1 MTQQTKRGSIR
12 AYLSYRNV
20 KTLLIVFPLILFAA
34 AISQAQTPTASISG
48 IVSDPSGAVVPA
60 VKVTVT
66 DTARG
71 APFETQTNPSGVY
84 FVKDL
89 IPSTYKIT
97 AEAAGFRTY
106 VLDSFPLNAKQE
118 AVLNIS
124 RQLGTASQT
133 VEVTSQ
139 VQMVEP
145 SNATLGGLM
154 QNKQSRNCPTPRP
167 ATHF

>member
-1 MTQQTKRGSIR
+1 MIQQTNSELIGTHM
-12 AYLSYRNV
+12 SYRNV
-20 KTLLIVFPLILFAA
+20 KAVSIVFSLILFAA

-71 APFETQTNPSGVY
+71 APFETQTNQSGVY
-84 FVKDL
+84 FVKDP

-97 AEAAGFRTY
+97 AELAGFRTY
-106 VLDSFPLNAKQE
+106 VVDSFPLNATQQ

-124 RQLGTASQT
+124 LELGTAAQT
-133 VEVTSQ
+133 VEVKSQ